1 MVTGVLTVTEVV
13 FTVKVALVAPLAT
26 VTLAGTVAAEALL
39 DRPTVVMP

>member
-1 MVTGVLTVTEVV
+1 MTGVLAVTAVV

-39 DRPTVVMP
+39 ERDTTAP